1 MILEFCAVALGGAL
15 GSVLRA
21 VMMLQISTLLK
32 PNFPVALL
40 VINWLGCLL
49 IGLFAGF
56 MVRGHWSAVAR
67 AFWVI
72 GLCGGF
78 TTFSSFSYESLNLI
92 MNGEFWR
99 ALINIVFNAAACIG
113 MCYVGMQMARM
124 L

>member
-56 MVRGHWSAVAR
+56 MVRGHWSAIAR
-67 AFWVI
+67 SFWVI

-78 TTFSSFSYESLNLI
+78 TTFSSFSYDLFGLLQNSEFLKAATYLLI
-92 MNGEFWR
+92 SIFFGLLLFYFGQKI
-99 ALINIVFNAAACIG
+99 AQNI
-113 MCYVGMQMARM
+113 
-124 L
+124 

>member
-56 MVRGHWSAVAR
+56 MVRGHWGAVAR

-78 TTFSSFSYESLNLI
+78 TTFSSFALDSCQLFMEHRQWISLL
-92 MNGEFWR
+92 
-99 ALINIVFNAAACIG
+99 NAALQVFGC
-113 MCYVGMQMARM
+113 VGFTAVGIMLAR
-124 L
+124 

>member
-56 MVRGHWSAVAR
+56 MVRGHWSAIAR
-67 AFWVI
+67 SFWVI

-78 TTFSSFSYESLNLI
+78 TTFSSFALDSCQLFMEHRQWMSLL
-92 MNGEFWR
+92 
-99 ALINIVFNAAACIG
+99 NAALQVFGC
-113 MCYVGMQMARM
+113 VGFTAVGIMLAR
-124 L
+124 